1 MPCSLITNHDRRPLD
16 LSKHRSLH
24 PEGGRLISSWFSKAW
39 SQRKDEDSVF
49 ESFIFAWFSF
59 NAWAACVTGKDRDSE
74 YIKVSVQ
81 QSHLEI
87 GSEVLQDC
95 VHKFDCG
102 HNAQYFRQ
110 PKIFNPTNPSQI
122 FA

>member
-1 MPCSLITNHDRRPLD
+1 VSLVALWQVLGYGGKSPFVSAAPVAGHALAPVQHLYHMSRHAQLQHLPNQGVGGAVAMALKLD
-16 LSKHRSLH
+16 MTIYMH
-24 PEGGRLISSWFSKAW
+24 PHGL
-39 SQRKDEDSVF
+39 KD
-49 ESFIFAWFSF
+49 
-59 NAWAACVTGKDRDSE
+59 
-74 YIKVSVQ
+74 VSVQ